1 MENEE
6 SCINLSTVLSPE
18 PALKTAPVIN
28 KGRIQCRICFTGTLE
43 RNIKRE
49 GIQKMKDIA
58 SFKEKTLE
66 WKNITMNTVQYTKIL
81 IDLISKK
88 LGHTNLAK
96 EAFLRKLI

>member
-28 KGRIQCRICFTGTLE
+28 KERVQCRICFTGTLE
-43 RNIKRE
+43 RNIKRA
-49 GIQKMKDIA
+49 GIQKMNDIA
-58 SFKEKTLE
+58 SFKEKALE
-66 WKNITMNTVQYTKIL
+66 WKNITMNAVQYTKIL

-88 LGHTNLAK
+88 LGYTNLAK